1 MKKILYFLGSFLA
14 VIGGI
19 GSFGYLVWQKE
30 WVIAAGVL
38 VVCFAAL
45 AVFSD
50 AMRQGYDAKFQHG
63 NTTVEIDNNDKDK

>member
-1 MKKILYFLGSFLA
+1 MKKILYFFGSFLA

-38 VVCFAAL
+38 VVCFAASPTIKNWVNKL
-45 AVFSD
+45 I
-50 AMRQGYDAKFQHG
+50 
-63 NTTVEIDNNDKDK
+63 NE